1 MLGPQTSIEMIAAIN
16 IPVCLAGSL
25 QGVGMDDGPRKA
37 LPSRALSYSHLPVS
51 GLPDGVPRLE
61 LGHAGAGSIRF
72 SVWCR
77 KPPHDQFLRLKG
89 LCLVP

>member
-1 MLGPQTSIEMIAAIN
+1 MLGPQTSIKMIAAIN

-25 QGVGMDDGPRKA
+25 QRVGMDDGPREA
-37 LPSRALSYSHLPVS
+37 LPNRALSYSHLPVS
-51 GLPDGVPRLE
+51 GLPDGVPKLE
-61 LGHAGAGSIRF
+61 LGLAAANSIRV

-77 KPPHDQFLRLKG
+77 KTPHGQFLRPKG